1 VEPTDDEAHRKTE
14 TEDKLEP
21 VSKSPEVGIP
31 DFWLTALKNNALIN
45 NLINERDEEALKSL
59 HNITASYLDDN
70 AVCISSALSYYTRF

>member
-31 DFWLTALKNNALIN
+31 NFWLTALKNNALIKIYWMHSTIYC
-45 NLINERDEEALKSL
+45 LL
-59 HNITASYLDDN
+59 
-70 AVCISSALSYYTRF
+70 